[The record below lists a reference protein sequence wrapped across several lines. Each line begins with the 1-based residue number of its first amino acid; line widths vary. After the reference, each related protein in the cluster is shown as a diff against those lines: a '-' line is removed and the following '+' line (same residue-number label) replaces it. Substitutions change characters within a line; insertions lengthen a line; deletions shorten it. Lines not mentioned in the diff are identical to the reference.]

1 MVITNKFQ
9 YALDNINVIF
19 KIKIYIKNSDL
30 NNNKIP
36 NYQYIDEDGII
47 NVVIDIKEWDDLWKE
62 DKPLSSL

>member
-1 MVITNKFQ
+1 M
-9 YALDNINVIF
+9 
-19 KIKIYIKNSDL
+19 KNSDL

-47 NVVIDIKEWDDLWKE
+47 NVVVDIKEWEGLWKE